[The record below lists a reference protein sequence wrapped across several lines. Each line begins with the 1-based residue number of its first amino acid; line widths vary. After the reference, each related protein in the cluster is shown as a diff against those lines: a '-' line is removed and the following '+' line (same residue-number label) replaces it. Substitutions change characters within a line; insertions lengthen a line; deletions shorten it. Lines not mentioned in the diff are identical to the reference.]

1 MLVYQRV
8 RPSVYGFKSHL
19 RWSTP
24 TFWFR
29 SSLRPWVNWFYWLLL
44 PPFHLSK
51 NHPNPDASRFSSAHF
66 FQVFFFQWF
75 SNHFQHV
82 LRPRKEHSGGL
93 WLTNLCSQKCLWAMG
108 SPQHGRRVVPPL
120 GLLLSEN
127 RGAPKWMVYG
137 WNIILNLVYFL
148 WMKPI
153 FPIFYGWIWGLTW
166 HQHFRESPES
176 FRSLGKSSRNG
187 GFSHWGLCPEIGIR
201 WPCEGQTFQDLWFLR
216 SHVWEIGII
225 CTYPYI
231 YTIPSGYD

>member
-75 SNHFQHV
+75 SNHFQHFDHFQHV

-108 SPQHGRRVVPPL
+108 SPPTWPESGSPTRATFVWKQGCPKMN
-120 GLLLSEN
+120 GL
-127 RGAPKWMVYG
+127 WMEHHIKFG
-137 WNIILNLVYFL
+137 LFSMDETHFSYFL
-148 WMKPI
+148 WMN
-153 FPIFYGWIWGLTW
+153 
-166 HQHFRESPES
+166 
-176 FRSLGKSSRNG
+176 LGVNMASA
-187 GFSHWGLCPEIGIR
+187 F
-201 WPCEGQTFQDLWFLR
+201 
-216 SHVWEIGII
+216 
-225 CTYPYI
+225 
-231 YTIPSGYD
+231 